1 MKNLY
6 TLLKERAG
14 SEEYPF
20 HMPGHKRRVEMFG
33 DPYRIDITEIEGFDN
48 LHHPQG
54 ILRQA
59 QERAAAFFGAEE
71 TYFLIN
77 GSTSGILSAVA
88 SCIRP
93 GETLLMGR
101 NSHKSAYFAAELAG
115 ADVEYLYPEMDP
127 VRGIYGSVFPEQ
139 VERAMG
145 QAGNV
150 RAVFLTSPT
159 YDGVVSDIRGIARRV
174 HKRGGILIV
183 DEAHGAHFGLHPY
196 FPEEALS
203 CGADLVIQSLHK
215 TLPSLT
221 QTALLHV
228 RGGRA
233 DRERLRRYL
242 RGFQSSSPS
251 YVLMAAI
258 DCCVEAL
265 EKGGMAY
272 FDKYVEMLQKTR
284 RELEGLRRL
293 HLVTGQEKELFCFGY
308 DRSKIVISLENTE
321 WSGEDLARR
330 LRKDYRL
337 ELEMSAP
344 GYATALT
351 SVGDDWEGFE
361 RLAKALWELDQ
372 KAAEGKKNWGVLRAL
387 EPNPKVLPLGEA
399 ANRPCDRIPLKDSG
413 GRISAE
419 YIFLYPPGIP
429 ILAPGERIS
438 KGMAERLMELKRE
451 GFSLQG
457 TDDLEAEI
465 LRVIKE

>member
-1 MKNLY
+1 
-6 TLLKERAG
+6 
-14 SEEYPF
+14 
-20 HMPGHKRRVEMFG
+20 
-33 DPYRIDITEIEGFDN
+33 
-48 LHHPQG
+48 
-54 ILRQA
+54 
-59 QERAAAFFGAEE
+59 
-71 TYFLIN
+71 
-77 GSTSGILSAVA
+77 
-88 SCIRP
+88 
-93 GETLLMGR
+93 
-101 NSHKSAYFAAELAG
+101 
-115 ADVEYLYPEMDP
+115 
-127 VRGIYGSVFPEQ
+127 
-139 VERAMG
+139 MG

-228 RGGRA
+228 RGERA

-344 GYATALT
+344 GYAT
-351 SVGDDWEGFE
+351 
-361 RLAKALWELDQ
+361 R
-372 KAAEGKKNWGVLRAL
+372 
-387 EPNPKVLPLGEA
+387 
-399 ANRPCDRIPLKDSG
+399 
-413 GRISAE
+413 
-419 YIFLYPPGIP
+419 
-429 ILAPGERIS
+429 
-438 KGMAERLMELKRE
+438 
-451 GFSLQG
+451 
-457 TDDLEAEI
+457 
-465 LRVIKE
+465 